1 MHPKIRIGLTIG
13 AWLFLMFVFEFIF
26 TLIANPYIRIIG
38 PIGEFVNDAYI
49 YPWWYFPLQFFGI
62 PILCFGIAGIVYNAL
77 GRRQRRKTEIT
88 GYNQFAAIGRA
99 IEVRHGRSEEETG
112 NEIRMESL
120 SHPHVIPL
128 QEYLRDK
135 ASNRNIA
142 VIGMPGSGKTQLL
155 YYLIGAMP
163 YKKIIFTYKN
173 DDRYTELGI
182 PTLHLKNYSPNVF
195 LDKEGFVDAWN
206 TAFLVQAQG
215 IIAGEVE
222 PYIRKILKKANT
234 WQEFEEGVEQE
245 IKMARMEQDMISGR
259 ALKDIELKA
268 MSVSKEKQFNID
280 LPEQIV
286 VSFEGLSEREFVFY
300 GEYLLFQLFEQIKSG
315 KRRGTVLFID
325 ESQLFLKTG
334 RSIMS
339 SLAALIRA
347 TGAFI
352 FSTQLLLTIAGPIKG
367 SAATQFCFKQTEY
380 EDLRAAGAFGP
391 IHQWIIQRL
400 PPFTFVDLAQAESHL
415 GLYVFQ
421 IINPSP
427 IFMPIVEWKPA
438 PELENPENSKQLQE
452 GDLKEEVYAIISE
465 DLPRSIYGIAGE
477 LARRQGGDR
486 NSYQLTLLPKNKN
499 SPINSLLTEK
509 RISSF
514 KFEPV
519 EGNEVTLY
527 YKFGSYAA
535 HDYLVKLCRG
545 IFQESEVS
553 IPGQEPEIQ
562 EHGTANPDILWNSKD
577 VKYAIEIEM
586 DTKGST
592 GVSET
597 ELRLR
602 KFQKDGY
609 EIMMIAPNEAAVKH
623 LENTY
628 KDLNI
633 SVLTTIKGLVEMFPG
648 KEAEAPGKG
657 EEGEEI

>member
-1 MHPKIRIGLTIG
+1 MIRLHHKILLGIGFWI
-13 AWLFLMFVFEFIF
+13 MFVFFLEI
-26 TLIANPYIRIIG
+26 IASTSLG
-38 PIGEFVNDAYI
+38 GTVGTVVEEFV
-49 YPWWYFPLQFFGI
+49 I
-62 PILCFGIAGIVYNAL
+62 PIVVLLITLKLIILPGGVE
-77 GRRQRRKTEIT
+77 RRRKIEIT
-88 GYNQFAAIGRA
+88 GYNQFAAIGVA
-99 IEVRHGRSEEETG
+99 EEIRHGRSEEEMG
-112 NEIRMESL
+112 NEIRMKSL

-128 QEYLRDK
+128 EDYLRDK

-155 YYLIGAMP
+155 YYLIGVMP

-222 PYIRKILKKANT
+222 PYVRKILKKANT
-234 WQEFEEGVEQE
+234 WQEFEKGVEQE
-245 IKMARMEQDMISGR
+245 IRTARMEEDMISGR

-400 PPFTFVDLAQAESHL
+400 PPFTFVDLAQSESHL
-415 GLYVFQ
+415 GIYVFQ

-427 IFMPIVEWKPA
+427 VFMPVVEWKPTEPA
-438 PELENPENSKQLQE
+438 PELENPQKAEE
-452 GDLKEEVYAIISE
+452 IEAGELKERVYTIISE
-465 DLPRSIYGIAGE
+465 DLPRSLNGIAGE
-477 LARRQGGDR
+477 LARRQEGDEK
-486 NSYQLTLLPKNKN
+486 SYRLALLPKNKN
-499 SPINSLLTEK
+499 SPINLLLSEK
-509 RISSF
+509 KISSF
-514 KFEPV
+514 KFSSPKGKE
-519 EGNEVTLY
+519 EVLY
-527 YKFGSYAA
+527 YNYGSYQA

-562 EHGTANPDILWNSKD
+562 EHGTANPDIFWNSRDK
-577 VKYAIEIEM
+577 KYAVEIEM

-609 EIMMIAPNEAAVKH
+609 EILMIAPNEAAVKH
-623 LENTY
+623 LESTY

-633 SVLTTIKGLVEMFPG
+633 SVLTVRALAEMFPG
-648 KEAEAPGKG
+648 KEAPGKG

>member
-1 MHPKIRIGLTIG
+1 MELRTRIYLGIG
-13 AWLFLMFVFEFIF
+13 TFFALVYILDFVIVSLVPPISLGGMWNNWTWIYPAWLVPLEYFFFFLSVFSAV
-26 TLIANPYIRIIG
+26 LVA
-38 PIGEFVNDAYI
+38 
-49 YPWWYFPLQFFGI
+49 
-62 PILCFGIAGIVYNAL
+62 ILP

-88 GYNQFAAIGRA
+88 GYNQFAAVGRA

-120 SHPHVIPL
+120 NHPHVIPL
-128 QEYLRDK
+128 EVYLKDK

-155 YYLIGAMP
+155 YFLIGAMP

-245 IKMARMEQDMISGR
+245 IRIAKMEQDMISGR

-268 MSVSKEKQFNID
+268 MSVSKKKQFNID

-300 GEYLLFQLFEQIKSG
+300 GEYLLYQLFEQIKSG

-400 PPFTFVDLAQAESHL
+400 PPFTFVDLAQHESHL

-427 IFMPIVEWKPA
+427 VFMPVIEWKPA
-438 PELENPENSKQLQE
+438 EPAPELKNPENVKKLQE
-452 GDLKEEVYAIISE
+452 GEDLKEEVYAIISE

-477 LARRQGGDR
+477 LSRRSGGDR

-499 SPINSLLTEK
+499 SPINSLINEK

-514 KFEPV
+514 QYDSH
-519 EGNEVTLY
+519 EGKSVTLY

-577 VKYAIEIEM
+577 VKYAVEIEM

-609 EIMMIAPNEAAVKH
+609 EIMMIVPNEAAVKH